1 VLLTGGVDIRALAEY
16 LGHTDPGFTLRTY
29 THLMPS
35 STDTMRKA
43 VDLALNGQKVDGLTR
58 TSSALDVP

>member
-1 VLLTGGVDIRALAEY
+1 VSKDIRALADY
-16 LGHTDPGFTLRTY
+16 LGHNDPGFTLRTY

-43 VDLALNGQKVDGLTR
+43 VDRALNGQAADGLTR